1 MFMNIYEFVYLNA
14 RRFDS
19 VDLSEILITLWKK
32 HILSYLDEVR
42 LTICITVG
50 LHKMFPLQQCSTHI
64 SDV

>member
-1 MFMNIYEFVYLNA
+1 MSLYEFVYLGA

-19 VDLSEILITLWKK
+19 VDLSEILITLRKK
-32 HILSYLDEVR
+32 HILSYLDEVK
-42 LTICITVG
+42 LTICIAVG